1 MNAKDFL
8 PKHYV
13 KAAQHQ
19 KCLHDLILRMEQQL
33 FEGSIEEMDR
43 CRKDMANSI
52 REIKRLQ
59 EIKKNNDALKASL
72 YVLKERG
79 IDVEVVLRRGI
90 D

>member
-1 MNAKDFL
+1 MNAHDFL

-19 KCLHDLILRMEQQL
+19 KCLHDLIIRMEQQL
-33 FEGSIEEMDR
+33 FEGSIEELDR

-59 EIKKNNDALKASL
+59 EIKKNNDALKSTL
-72 YVLKERG
+72 YVLKARG